1 MFQFY
6 MGDVAN
12 VMNHAETFVPST
24 PVTGKCE
31 ANLTAQLIITRH
43 DANTI
48 GALIPYVCKLY
59 INNSTL
65 IQTITFS
72 ASFFV

>member
-12 VMNHAETFVPST
+12 VIQHAENFPPSK

-31 ANLTAQLIITRH
+31 ANLTA
-43 DANTI
+43 
-48 GALIPYVCKLY
+48 
-59 INNSTL
+59 
-65 IQTITFS
+65 
-72 ASFFV
+72 